1 MTFKKRD
8 EDYDEINDLLNDIG
22 DISQEEEK
30 VEQKDNWPEKTKL
43 NKKTSKS

>member
-30 VEQKDNWPEKTKL
+30 VEQKDN
-43 NKKTSKS
+43 